1 MKKIINKAKNAL
13 KINKKLFAFLLVLVI
28 IGIISGTVLSLMLND
43 NDQKLVTDYLNSF
56 FSNTNNINT
65 TNTLINTLIMTLG
78 FCILI
83 YLLGISVIGFVIILF
98 MLFGKAFVLGFSLG
112 TIITTYKMKG
122 IIYALIYIF
131 PHHVINL
138 IMFII
143 LSGMALIMSF
153 KIINNITKEKK
164 IDFSGIKKYNYVL
177 LITLGV
183 LLLTSIYEVYAMPN
197 ILNLC
202 LNILK

>member
-1 MKKIINKAKNAL
+1 MKKIINKAKNVL
-13 KINKKLFAFLLVLVI
+13 KINKKLFVFLLVLVI

-65 TNTLINTLIMTLG
+65 TSTLINTLIMTLG

-112 TIITTYKMKG
+112 TIITTYKIKG